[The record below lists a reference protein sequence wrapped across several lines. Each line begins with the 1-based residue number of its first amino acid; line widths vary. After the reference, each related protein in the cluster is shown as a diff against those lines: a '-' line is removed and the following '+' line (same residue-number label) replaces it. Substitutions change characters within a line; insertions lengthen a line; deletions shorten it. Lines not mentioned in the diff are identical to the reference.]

1 MDAIKHPLATE
12 KAMRL
17 MESENT
23 LVFIV
28 DRSASKTAIKT
39 SVQGLFKAKVTH
51 VRTHMLKGHKRAY
64 VTFAQDTPAIDIA
77 TDLGVL

>member
-1 MDAIKHPLATE
+1 MIITRPVATE

-28 DRSASKTAIKT
+28 DRKARKPEIREAIEKTFDVKVARVNSAIDR
-39 SVQGLFKAKVTH
+39 Q
-51 VRTHMLKGHKRAY
+51 GHKRAF
-64 VTFAQDTPAIDIA
+64 VKLASESPAIDLA
-77 TDLGVL
+77 TKLGMM